1 MEVTRIWKFCECWF
15 PFDLEDALCVRSSRW
30 ESCGDDSS
38 FFRIEIDKEE
48 DKSEY
53 HSVTKS
59 FAPECSKHIR
69 SYKGVRE

>member
-1 MEVTRIWKFCECWF
+1 MGKLRRRF
-15 PFDLEDALCVRSSRW
+15 L
-30 ESCGDDSS
+30 